1 MAFFRHRIMRRMEE
15 AMENLVAAEISM
27 YLHERVKTLMGDHW
41 MSGWLFTTMTEFLIK
56 KTLTFM
62 LRGLATVVQNLTVGK
77 SLRTILSTSRKE
89 KIIPE
94 VTDVVV
100 D

>member
-1 MAFFRHRIMRRMEE
+1 MAFFRHRAMRRMEE
-15 AMENLVAAEISM
+15 AVENLVAAEISM
-27 YLHERVKTLMGDHW
+27 YLHERFKTFMGDHW
-41 MSGWLFTTMTEFLIK
+41 LSGWFFTPIIECLIK

-77 SLRTILSTSRKE
+77 SLRTILSTSRK